1 MLFKSLSLG
10 RQVTIFVSV
19 LVLCYPEALDI
30 TSYSEETV
38 FFFLQA
44 ELGVT
49 DLNGDISIAT
59 FLEINLF
66 SKIVIFLANSL
77 IISSKCCV
85 FIRNLGIFFSDALQF
100 PLCVFQGKLLVSE
113 VSSAAV
119 KKSLCVFNT
128 SLSAVKL
135 EIEVLKLIILLS

>member
-77 IISSKCCV
+77 IISS
-85 FIRNLGIFFSDALQF
+85 
-100 PLCVFQGKLLVSE
+100 
-113 VSSAAV
+113 
-119 KKSLCVFNT
+119 
-128 SLSAVKL
+128 
-135 EIEVLKLIILLS
+135 

>member
-10 RQVTIFVSV
+10 RQVTIFITI
-19 LVLCYPEALDI
+19 LLLCYPEALNI
-30 TSYSEETV
+30 TSYSKETV

-44 ELGVT
+44 EFRVT

-77 IISSKCCV
+77 IISS
-85 FIRNLGIFFSDALQF
+85 
-100 PLCVFQGKLLVSE
+100 
-113 VSSAAV
+113 
-119 KKSLCVFNT
+119 
-128 SLSAVKL
+128 
-135 EIEVLKLIILLS
+135 